1 MWVDKLDPEPHV
13 CSLIPFRSL
22 VKMISYFSLSFFS
35 DDFNRVKLQ
44 TDGKDGNDYINASN
58 VRLSVAGEEQQL
70 CYIACQG
77 PLAATLGHFWQ
88 MVWEAST
95 NVVTMVTQ
103 EVESEKVKC
112 HKYWPQSA
120 DQPLEV
126 CDGWVKRV
134 VVGFVRDG

>member
-1 MWVDKLDPEPHV
+1 MPAKSFHTSSHQTFSMVKLFHKY
-13 CSLIPFRSL
+13 S
-22 VKMISYFSLSFFS
+22 S

-44 TDGKDGNDYINASN
+44 TDSKDGNDYINASHVQLN
-58 VRLSVAGEEQQL
+58 VKGEEQQL

-88 MVWEAST
+88 MVWEAGT

-112 HKYWPQSA
+112 HKYWPQSS

-126 CDGWVKRV
+126 SEGWVKR
-134 VVGFVRDG
+134 GRVRDGVTKE

>member
-1 MWVDKLDPEPHV
+1 
-13 CSLIPFRSL
+13 
-22 VKMISYFSLSFFS
+22 MISYFSLSFLP